1 MHVVLIGLCTMAL
14 NQLAGS
20 LRGYRLMD
28 VVPPDP
34 ARIAERL
41 ISPEFVGTF
50 LGRFGRDIEIGKW
63 EKSRRQ
69 VSYKSDIRTPF
80 GSFRCTT
87 TCKQCVTASAGVASD
102 LVEDLVIDGIP
113 FVGQLQ
119 MKRSWSLRLQKDE
132 RVHLLVD
139 FELQSRIP
147 WFAESIVRGE
157 IAKQTSETFDAA
169 TKE

>member
-1 MHVVLIGLCTMAL
+1 M
-14 NQLAGS
+14 
-20 LRGYRLMD
+20 R
-28 VVPPDP
+28 
-34 ARIAERL
+34 
-41 ISPEFVGTF
+41 ISPKLQEALQPVHAHELAECASVRGTA
-50 LGRFGRDIEIGKW
+50 
-63 EKSRRQ
+63 
-69 VSYKSDIRTPF
+69 P
-80 GSFRCTT
+80 
-87 TCKQCVTASAGVASD
+87 
-102 LVEDLVIDGIP
+102 
-113 FVGQLQ
+113 LQ